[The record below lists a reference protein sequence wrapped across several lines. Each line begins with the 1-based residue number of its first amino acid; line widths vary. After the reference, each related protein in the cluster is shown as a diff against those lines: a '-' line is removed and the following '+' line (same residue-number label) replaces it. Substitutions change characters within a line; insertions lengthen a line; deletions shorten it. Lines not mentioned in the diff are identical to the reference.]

1 MRKGCNMK
9 NKKTF
14 ANKLASFV
22 LTVLIIF
29 SAIPLSSVFAGEDG
43 TAAYTTPCSES
54 SVGGWELEWTAG
66 ECFDTLVKAS
76 NDIYS
81 ITYDYNRDGNRTAKT
96 VNGVTTYFTYDE
108 NGFLIKETTEGSVI
122 EYQYGYNDEFDYI
135 LTGFTYNNTVYEYG
149 YADGKITEIIRDGET
164 EAKYQYYYDICETV
178 LGKDEDGSWT
188 DRTSDASFIG
198 NINRIRMKQSYCDAE
213 TGWYYC
219 GRYYSPELIRFID
232 GISEEKAA
240 EIKAEHP
247 EYPEYEVDS
256 KIYTNGVNLRP
267 VNGRA
272 AQLSQEE
279 TVRRVIMLESPRD
292 KSDQDTVG
300 WVIKNRMLSK
310 LDEFKDYNTAYAV
323 VTQPGQ
329 FSTYNSKEFNDFSEF
344 ASKPLYEN
352 TYKIY
357 AFLMAGAPA
366 LPKPSDYKDQLYFS
380 SIKSLL
386 NYNRVEGDTFYCTTK
401 EGKIYKCTNCWCI
414 PVGTV
419 TRANILSLATPKF
432 MGVFNVFC
440 NKDFNV

>member
-1 MRKGCNMK
+1 MR

-14 ANKLASFV
+14 ANKLALFA
-22 LTVLIIF
+22 LTVLTIF
-29 SAIPLSSVFAGEDG
+29 SAIPLSPVFAGEDG
-43 TAAYTTPCSES
+43 TAAYTAPWSES
-54 SVGGWELEWTAG
+54 SVDGWELEWTAG
-66 ECFDTLVKAS
+66 ECFDTLIKAS

-108 NGFLIKETTEGSVI
+108 NGFLIKEITEGSVI

-164 EAKYQYYYDICETV
+164 EAKYQYYYDVCETV
-178 LGKDEDGSWT
+178 LGKADDGSWT
-188 DRTSDASFIG
+188 DRTSDASSIG

-279 TVRRVIMLESPRD
+279 TVRRVIMLESPINEL
-292 KSDQDTVG
+292 DQDCVG
-300 WVIKNRMLSK
+300 WVIRNRQRSQLQ
-310 LDEFKDYNTAYAV
+310 EFEDVNTAYAV
-323 VTQPGQ
+323 VTQPVDEGYA
-329 FSTYNSKEFNDFSEF
+329 FSTYKSNSFYNFTEY
-344 ASKPLYEN
+344 ASKPLWAH

-357 AFLMAGAPA
+357 AFLMANAPYIE
-366 LPKPSDYKDQLYFS
+366 KPNGYTDQLYFS
-380 SIKSLL
+380 SVKSFIS
-386 NYNRVEGDTFYCTTK
+386 YNRVEGGDFYYIRGDKTDK
-401 EGKIYKCTNCWCI
+401 FTNCWCI

-419 TRANILSLATPKF
+419 TKSNVSRLTLTQYW
-432 MGVFNVFC
+432 GVYNVFC
-440 NKDFNV
+440 DKYFNV

>member
-1 MRKGCNMK
+1 MK
-9 NKKTF
+9 SEKIF
-14 ANKLASFV
+14 VNKLAPFALAV
-22 LTVLIIF
+22 LTIF
-29 SAIPLSSVFAGEDG
+29 SAIPLSPVSAGENG
-43 TAAYTTPCSES
+43 AAAYTAPWSES

-66 ECFDTLVKAS
+66 ECFDTLIKAS
-76 NDIYS
+76 NGIYS
-81 ITYDYNRDGNRTAKT
+81 ITYDYNQDGNRTAKT
-96 VNGVTTYFTYDE
+96 VNGVTTYFKYDE

-122 EYQYGYNDEFDYI
+122 EYQYGYNEEFDYI
-135 LTGFTYNNTVYEYG
+135 LTGFTYNNTEYEYG
-149 YADGKITEIIRDGET
+149 YADGKITEIIRNGET
-164 EAKYQYYYDICETV
+164 EAKYQYYYDVCETV
-178 LGKDEDGSWT
+178 LGKSEDGSWT

-279 TVRRVIMLESPRD
+279 TVRRVIMLESPINEL
-292 KSDQDTVG
+292 DQDCVG
-300 WVIKNRMLSK
+300 WVIRNRQRSK
-310 LDEFKDYNTAYAV
+310 LPEFEDVNTVYAV
-323 VTQPGQ
+323 VTQPEQ
-329 FSTYNSKEFNDFSEF
+329 FSVLNKPEFEDFSEY
-344 ASKPLYEN
+344 ASKPLWAH

-357 AFLMAGAPA
+357 AFLMANAPYIE
-366 LPKPSDYKDQLYFS
+366 KPNGYTDQLYFS
-380 SIKSLL
+380 SVKTFMA
-386 NYNRVEGDTFYCTTK
+386 YKRVEGGSFYYTVDGK
-401 EGKIYKCTNCWCI
+401 EIKYTNCWCI

-419 TRANILSLATPKF
+419 TKSNVSRLTLTQYW
-432 MGVFNVFC
+432 GVYNVFC
-440 NKDFNV
+440 DKHFSV